1 MADAF
6 FTEQH
11 ELVRKLAREFAET
24 ELTKEVLDKV
34 EEEEVFPEEILDKMA
49 KAGFFGIKVPK
60 QYGGQGGDARSYVI
74 VMEEIA
80 RVSGVASIYV
90 SSPNSL
96 SGGPFLLSG
105 NAEQK
110 EKYLRPVVT
119 GEKKVCFALTE
130 PGAGSD
136 AGGMQTTAVK
146 DGDYYVLNGRK
157 TFITM
162 APLADWAVVYA
173 KTDMSMGTKG
183 ISAFIVDMKQEGV
196 SCGKPEKKMGV
207 VGCATSDIILENVRV
222 HKDNLLGQE
231 GKGFI
236 NAMKTLD
243 TGRMGVAAQSIG
255 VAQGCLDEAIKYA
268 KERKQFGRPIAKF
281 QAIAFMLAEM
291 ATKLEATKN
300 LVYKTAWLIDNGQDA
315 SMAASM
321 AKFYA
326 SEVCNE
332 IAAKTVQI
340 HGGYG
345 FIKDYKIERMFR
357 DCRVFTIYEGTSQ
370 VQQMVISGKLLK

>member
-1 MADAF
+1 MDF
-6 FTEQH
+6 SLSKQEQ
-11 ELVRKLAREFAET
+11 LFLQMIREFAE
-24 ELTKEVLDKV
+24 KEVKPLAA
-34 EEEEVFPEEILDKMA
+34 EVDESERFPMETVQKMA
-49 KAGFFGIKVPK
+49 KLGIMGIPFPVELGGAGGSNILYTMAVEELSRVCATT
-60 QYGGQGGDARSYVI
+60 GVI
-74 VMEEIA
+74 VSAHTSLCCAPIMEH
-80 RVSGVASIYV
+80 GT
-90 SSPNSL
+90 P
-96 SGGPFLLSG
+96 
-105 NAEQK
+105 EQK
-110 EKYLRPVVT
+110 AKYLPKLAS
-119 GEKKVCFALTE
+119 GEWIGAFGLTE
-130 PGAGSD
+130 PNAGTD
-136 AGGMQTTAVK
+136 ASAQQTIAVK
-146 DGDYYVLNGRK
+146 EGDHYVLNGSK
-157 TFITM
+157 IFITNAGYAHVYIIM
-162 APLADWAVVYA
+162 AM
-173 KTDMSMGTKG
+173 TDKSKGTKG

-291 ATKLEATKN
+291 ATKLEAAKN

>member
-24 ELTKEVLDKV
+24 ELTKEILDKV
-34 EEEEVFPEEILDKMA
+34 EEEEVFPEESLDKMA
-49 KAGFFGIKVPK
+49 KAGVFGIKVPK

-291 ATKLEATKN
+291 ATKLEAAKN